1 MNLLIVWQSIILKK
15 MTSNPPTQDEKNF
28 YYCMHGSGGSFMTKL
43 YAAIMAA
50 DTINKH
56 KLSLGFPEEVK
67 IAIDYQEKPG
77 YWEELC
83 NKMKV

>member
-1 MNLLIVWQSIILKK
+1 
-15 MTSNPPTQDEKNF
+15 
-28 YYCMHGSGGSFMTKL
+28 
-43 YAAIMAA
+43 MAA

-67 IAIDYQEKPG
+67 IAVDYQEKPG